1 MRISDWS
8 SDVCSSDLQPVDVP
22 FQSGEVF
29 LPVQV
34 RRQSQQIKAA
44 MLVRCQD
51 DDFSFT
57 RRKVIVVALPETEGL
72 VYGTLGLLGVRNQ
85 NATAAAAGTRR
96 RLKLPFGLAKI
107 VSDNLVGKAH
117 LAGQLIHA

>member
-1 MRISDWS
+1 
-8 SDVCSSDLQPVDVP
+8 
-22 FQSGEVF
+22 
-29 LPVQV
+29 
-34 RRQSQQIKAA
+34 

-85 NATAAAAGTRR
+85 NATAAAGGTRR
-96 RLKLPFGLAKI
+96 RLKLPFRLGKL
-107 VSDNLVGKAH
+107 VSESLVGMARLDREL
-117 LAGQLIHA
+117 LAADNAQAFDCELRTYDKQLGQREKEKNGRAPDRERECKEV